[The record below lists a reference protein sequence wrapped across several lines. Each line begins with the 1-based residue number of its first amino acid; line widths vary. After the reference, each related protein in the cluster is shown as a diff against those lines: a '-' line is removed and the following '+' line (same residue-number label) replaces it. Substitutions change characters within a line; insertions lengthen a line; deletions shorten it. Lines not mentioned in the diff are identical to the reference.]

1 MKRVLEL
8 LGSLKLTLALLLAL
22 AALFAVGL
30 LVPQKVVIQK
40 ELFEQWF
47 RQSPTLVRVLD
58 ALGLTDVYRSPLAA
72 GLWALFFLNLAVV
85 MARRVPS
92 TLRRLH
98 VDGEIPDPE
107 ESLGFPFRQRLAAA
121 PGELGSLTRFFEAR
135 GFMVHVADARLRA
148 VRNRHAPLATLL
160 FHLSFFLVA
169 AGALASSV
177 TRFEG
182 KVDLGEGEEFTGDL
196 AQYAAP
202 PSLPRFGRPPGVRF
216 TVEKIDSEVE
226 GHVPVGVRV
235 HLRDQTL
242 VRRTIEVNRPYEVGD
257 ASFVFVNL
265 GVAPALVLRDATG
278 GVRFAGLMRLN
289 VLQGRTDHFRL
300 LGLRF
305 SARFFPDYFVD
316 ERGAGSRSEE
326 MKDPV
331 LELTAEAPSGRSVS
345 ATLRPGE
352 TMALGP
358 YTVEF
363 AEWRYWARLY
373 VRAERGLWVIW
384 TGFAVAAVALVWR
397 LIFFRREYVAALLPG
412 GAIALAGRGEYYRA
426 LFEEEARALA
436 RELEADLGASTA
448 AG

>member
-1 MKRVLEL
+1 MKRLLDL

-22 AALFAVGL
+22 AGLFAVGL
-30 LVPQKVVIQK
+30 LVPQKAVIQK

-47 RQSPTLVRVLD
+47 RQSPALVRVLD
-58 ALGLTDVYRSPLAA
+58 ALGLTDVYASPLAA
-72 GLWALFFLNLAVV
+72 GLWALFFLNLGVV

-92 TLRRLH
+92 TLRRVR
-98 VDGEIPDPE
+98 VDGEIPNPE
-107 ESLGFPFRQRLAAA
+107 ESPGFPFRQRLTAA
-121 PGELGSLTRFFEAR
+121 PGGLEDLTRFFEAR
-135 GFMVHVADARLRA
+135 GFTVHAGDARLRA
-148 VRNRHAPLATLL
+148 VRYRHAPVATLL

-182 KVDLGEGEEFTGDL
+182 KVDLGEGEEFTGEL

-202 PSLPRFGRPPGVRF
+202 PSLPRFGRPPRVRF
-216 TVEKIDSEVE
+216 TVEKIESEVM
-226 GHVPVGVRV
+226 GDVPVGVRV
-235 HLRDQTL
+235 HLRDETL

-265 GVAPALVLRDATG
+265 GVAPALVLRDAAG
-278 GVRFAGLMRLN
+278 SARFAGLMRLN
-289 VLQGRTDHFRL
+289 VLQGRTDHFNL

-305 SARFFPDYFVD
+305 TARFFPDYVAD
-316 ERGAGSRSEE
+316 ARGARSRSEE
-326 MKDPV
+326 MKDPA

-412 GAIALAGRGEYYRA
+412 GGILLAGRGEYYRA

-436 RELEADLGASTA
+436 RELEADRGAPTA